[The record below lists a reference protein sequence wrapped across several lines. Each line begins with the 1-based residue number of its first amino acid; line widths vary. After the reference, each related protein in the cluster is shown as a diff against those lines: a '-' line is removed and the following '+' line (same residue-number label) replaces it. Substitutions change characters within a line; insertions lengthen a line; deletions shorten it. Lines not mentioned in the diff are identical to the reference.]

1 MTKLRFAL
9 AQLNPTVGDLKGNT
23 ALILDHWAK
32 AGDAD
37 LVIFPELVLSGY
49 PPEDLILKPSFMD
62 AIEHAVEELCAA
74 KMQNAAL
81 IGAPWRVD
89 GKVYNAALLIEK
101 GTIKAMS
108 LKHHLP
114 NYGVF
119 DEKRVFAA
127 GPLPK
132 PLEFHGHK
140 LGVLICE
147 DMWLADTAAHLKAKG
162 AETLIVLNAS
172 PFEMGKDLQR
182 KTHAAAR
189 CKQTGLP
196 LTYVNLVGGQDDLV
210 FDGGSFEMD
219 ASGQVTRQLPFFE
232 DSILVERRETRDESK
247 NILTTHDSRLT
258 TYHALKLGL
267 HDYVRKNG
275 FTKVLL
281 GLSGGVDSALVAA
294 LAVDAL
300 GADNVQGFMLPS
312 RFTSQDSLDDA
323 EELAKILGL
332 SLETYSIEEALKGLE
347 STLPDLKG
355 LAHENT
361 QSRIRGTML
370 MALSNER
377 GALLLSTGNKSE
389 MACGYATLYGDMN
402 GAFNPLKDV
411 YKTQVYELCEWRGG
425 IPQRILTKAPTA
437 ELKENQTDQDSLPP
451 YDILDDI
458 LKGLIEDD
466 LGVDDIKHDKA
477 LVARVY
483 AMLNRAEYKRR
494 QSCPGVKITSRAF
507 GRDRRIPMT
516 NKF

>member
-1 MTKLRFAL
+1 
-9 AQLNPTVGDLKGNT
+9 
-23 ALILDHWAK
+23 
-32 AGDAD
+32 
-37 LVIFPELVLSGY
+37 SGY
-49 PPEDLILKPSFMD
+49 PPEDLVLKPSFMD
-62 AIEHAVEELCAA
+62 AIEHAVAELCAA
-74 KMQNAAL
+74 RMKNAAL
-81 IGAPWRVD
+81 IGTPWRVD
-89 GKVYNAALLIEK
+89 SQLYNAALLIEK

-147 DMWLADTAAHLKAKG
+147 DMWLADTAAHLKAQG
-162 AETLIVLNAS
+162 AENLIVLNAS

-182 KTHAAAR
+182 KTHAATR
-189 CKQTGLP
+189 CKETGLP

-232 DSILVERRETRDESK
+232 DGSETEGIGLVY
-247 NILTTHDSRLT
+247 N
-258 TYHALKLGL
+258 ALKLGL

-281 GLSGGVDSALVAA
+281 GLSGGVDSALVAV

-323 EELAKILGL
+323 AELAKILGI
-332 SLETYSIEEALKGLE
+332 SLETYSIEDALKGFE

-361 QSRIRGTML
+361 QSRIRGAML

-411 YKTQVYELCEWRGG
+411 YKTEVYKLCEWRGC

-466 LGVDDIKHDKA
+466 LGINDIPHDKA

-483 AMLNRAEYKRR
+483 ALLNRAEYKRR
-494 QSCPGVKITSRAF
+494 QACPGVKITSRAF